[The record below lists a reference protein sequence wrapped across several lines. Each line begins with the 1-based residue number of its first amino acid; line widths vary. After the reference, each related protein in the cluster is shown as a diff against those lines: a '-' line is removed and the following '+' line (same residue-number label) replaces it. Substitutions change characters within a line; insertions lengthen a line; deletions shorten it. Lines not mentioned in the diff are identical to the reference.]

1 MLDKFHIILCLLLL
15 SCAHQ
20 QEVLDSVALPI
31 EGQWPCF
38 NGREIVLQGGR
49 YGLVKENGEP
59 VLPSEYD
66 AIEFLDNEIALL
78 TQGETGFLSD
88 KDGRILAEDD
98 SVDRLRNTWV
108 TRVEEAREA
117 DRQSWEHVVQSYET
131 LCKAC
136 KAQRGKHL
144 NRSDFSRLQSL
155 KETVIQT
162 LQKAT
167 GHPTP
172 SQKARLESLSADYR
186 RAF

>member
-1 MLDKFHIILCLLLL
+1 MTDKFHLFLCLLLL
-15 SCAHQ
+15 SCSHPRKEAAP
-20 QEVLDSVALPI
+20 VALST
-31 EGQWPCF
+31 EGRWSCF

-49 YGLVKENGEP
+49 YGLVKENGEQ

-78 TQGETGFLSD
+78 TLGETGYLSD
-88 KDGRILAEDD
+88 KNGRILVRNENAEE
-98 SVDRLRNTWV
+98 LRSTWAA
-108 TRVEEAREA
+108 RVEEVWEE
-117 DRQSWEHVVQSYET
+117 DRQSWEKVVQSYET

-136 KAQRGKHL
+136 KSNRGKRL
-144 NRSDFSRLQSL
+144 DRSGFSELQSL
-155 KETVIQT
+155 KETVIQM

-167 GHPTP
+167 GRPTP